1 MNILLINYEF
11 PPLGAGAS
19 TATWHIGKELAAMGH
34 RVLVVTSGFKKNTG
48 YGLENGMT
56 IYRCPAIRKKV
67 SQSNLLEMAS
77 FVASA
82 FICLPRLVRK
92 HRIEGAIVFFSFPC
106 GPLGL
111 WINLLFKTPYIVS
124 LRGGDVPGNEKRLDR
139 IHKILTP
146 LRRLVYR
153 KSLAVVANS
162 QGLKKMAEKADLYP
176 VSVISNGIDTNFF
189 TPAEKKLN
197 GKYFRFMF
205 AGRLSDQK
213 NLFFMLSQL
222 AKLKQ
227 AGFYRLKIHMAGDGP
242 LKKKLQNFA
251 SEAGLSEN
259 IEWHGWVFKNRLLE
273 LYQNS
278 HCFINPSFCEGMPNT
293 VLEAMACGLI
303 VIASNVPG
311 NNDIIKHGQNG
322 LLFDLSSHEEMRDF
336 LGVVT
341 KSHNLNEKL
350 KRNARETVLKKFSWC
365 KAATDFSYMLLTEK
379 SNQCF
384 ISK

>member
-34 RVLVVTSGFKKNTG
+34 RVLVVTSGYKKNTG

-82 FICLPRLVRK
+82 FICLPRLARK

-111 WINLLFKTPYIVS
+111 WINMLFNIPYIVS

-146 LRRLVYR
+146 LRQLIYR
-153 KSLAVVANS
+153 RSLAVVANS
-162 QGLKKMAEKADLYP
+162 QGSKNLAEKADSYP
-176 VSVISNGIDTNFF
+176 VRVIPNGIDTKFF
-189 TPAEKKLN
+189 TPVDKKLDN
-197 GKYFRFMF
+197 NYFRFMF

-213 NLFFMLSQL
+213 NLYFMLNQL
-222 AKLKQ
+222 ASFKQ
-227 AGFYRLKIHMAGDGP
+227 SGFQRLKIHMAGDGP
-242 LKKKLQNFA
+242 LKKELQDFA
-251 SEAGLSEN
+251 DKSGLSEN
-259 IEWHGWVFKNRLLE
+259 IEWYGWVSKNKLLE
-273 LYQNS
+273 LYRHS
-278 HCFINPSFCEGMPNT
+278 DCFINPSFCEGMPNA
-293 VLEAMACGLI
+293 VLEAMACGLT

-311 NNDIIKHGQNG
+311 NQEVVDDGKNG
-322 LLFDLSSHEEMRDF
+322 FLFEIDASDKFQEAVKKAVTSFSTVVSMGKNSRRKVEE
-336 LGVVT
+336 
-341 KSHNLNEKL
+341 H
-350 KRNARETVLKKFSWC
+350 FSWQ
-365 KAATDFSYMLLTEK
+365 KTAHEYLIF
-379 SNQCF
+379 F
-384 ISK
+384 IKGC

>member
-82 FICLPRLVRK
+82 FICLPRLVRV

-111 WINLLFKTPYIVS
+111 WIHILFKVPYIIS

-146 LRRLVYR
+146 LRRWVYR
-153 KSLAVVANS
+153 KSAAVVANS
-162 QGLKKMAEKADLYP
+162 QGSKYLAEKADSYP
-176 VSVISNGIDTNFF
+176 VSVIPNGIDTKFF
-189 TPAEKKLN
+189 TPAKKITDD
-197 GKYFRFMF
+197 KYFRFMF

-213 NLFFMLSQL
+213 NLFFMLRHL
-222 AKLKQ
+222 AQLKQ
-227 AGFYRLKIHMAGDGP
+227 TGFQKLKIHMAGDGP
-242 LKKKLQNFA
+242 LKKELQSFA
-251 SEAGLSEN
+251 NNVGLSGN
-259 IEWHGWVFKNRLLE
+259 IEWHGWVSKNKLLE
-273 LYQNS
+273 IYQGS
-278 HCFINPSFCEGMPNT
+278 DCFINPSFCEGMPNS
-293 VLEAMACGLI
+293 VLEAMACEI
-303 VIASNVPG
+303 TVIASNVPG
-311 NNDIIKHGQNG
+311 NKDALANYKNG
-322 LLFDLSSHEEMRDF
+322 FLFDLDDEYMFYQILQKVVQNTSSYKKEIGKNF
-336 LGVVT
+336 G
-341 KSHNLNEKL
+341 KSFKG
-350 KRNARETVLKKFSWC
+350 KYSWARTVN
-365 KAATDFSYMLLTEK
+365 SYI
-379 SNQCF
+379 NIF
-384 ISK
+384 